1 MQPLSIFPQTIKTPR
16 LVLRV
21 VFPTKE
27 NAAKILNII
36 EQNRDYLMEWQGH
49 FGELKTIDDVVAYL
63 TKRANQIKLFSL
75 FISFNAIF
83 VNANSYLFNHKDKA
97 DKAYYAHDKCC
108 PEHVLTKKNL

>member
-1 MQPLSIFPQTIKTPR
+1 MKDLSIFPQTIKTPR

-49 FGELKTIDDVVAYL
+49 FGELKTIDDVVAY
-63 TKRANQIKLFSL
+63 TREKMKQS
-75 FISFNAIF
+75 
-83 VNANSYLFNHKDKA
+83 
-97 DKAYYAHDKCC
+97 
-108 PEHVLTKKNL
+108 